1 MLDELKKGFNKVF
14 GTTTNEEVNMEEVVT
29 QPDMSALNETADLSA
44 QLATQ
49 ASAFSEL
56 QAKFAELSAKYET
69 AQASLAALEVAKED
83 LVAKAAKDK
92 LAAREK
98 SLVDAIGTL
107 KAKEMLSTLSVLDD
121 ASFDA
126 VVSTMK
132 VNLDAEAK
140 SELFTEKGVTAEA
153 ATVVQPTH
161 FKNFIKGNK

>member
-1 MLDELKKGFNKVF
+1 MLEKLKKGFNEVF
-14 GTTTNEEVNMEEVVT
+14 GTNQEEVNMEDVVT
-29 QPDMSALNETADLSA
+29 QTNLAAPNETADLA
-44 QLATQ
+44 VQLASQ
-49 ASAFSEL
+49 VSAFSEL
-56 QAKFAELSAKYET
+56 QSKFSELSAKYEA
-69 AQASLAALEVAKED
+69 AQASLAALEATKED
-83 LVAKAAKDK
+83 LVAKAAQDK

>member
-1 MLDELKKGFNKVF
+1 MLEKLKKGFNEVF
-14 GTTTNEEVNMEEVVT
+14 GTNQEEVNMEDVVT
-29 QPDMSALNETADLSA
+29 QPDLSAPNETADLA
-44 QLATQ
+44 VQLASQ
-49 ASAFSEL
+49 VSAFSEL
-56 QAKFAELSAKYET
+56 QSKFSELSAKYEA
-69 AQASLAALEVAKED
+69 AQASLAALEATKED
-83 LVAKAAKDK
+83 LVAKAAQDK

-121 ASFDA
+121 TSFDA

>member
-1 MLDELKKGFNKVF
+1 MLEKLKKGFNEVF
-14 GTTTNEEVNMEEVVT
+14 GTNQEEVNMEDVVT
-29 QPDMSALNETADLSA
+29 QPDLSAPNETADLA
-44 QLATQ
+44 VQLASQ
-49 ASAFSEL
+49 VSAFSEL
-56 QAKFAELSAKYET
+56 QSKFSELSAKYEA
-69 AQASLAALEVAKED
+69 AQASLAALEATKED
-83 LVAKAAKDK
+83 LVAKAAQDK